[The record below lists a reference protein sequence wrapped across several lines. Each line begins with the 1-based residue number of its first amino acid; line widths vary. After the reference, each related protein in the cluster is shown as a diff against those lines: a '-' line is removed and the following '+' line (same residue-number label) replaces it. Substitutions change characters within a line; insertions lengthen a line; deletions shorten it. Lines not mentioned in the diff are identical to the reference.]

1 MPFAVP
7 SLDDLRTQVRAA
19 LTARLAAVVPNFVF
33 PVRRSA
39 IGVLADVW
47 AAGLYLA
54 YRALGWLARQLFLNT
69 AEGAYLQ
76 QRAAWYAIAP
86 EGAATAAG
94 NVVFTGSAG
103 LPVPLGTVVQNSDAS
118 VTYATQTAATVG
130 GGGMVSVA
138 VAAQVAGAA
147 GNQSPGAALQLATA
161 VAGVLPSVTVDTN
174 GITGGLDAESD
185 ASLLTRTLAR
195 IQQPPQGG
203 AASDY
208 IAWAKQTAGVTRA
221 WCYPLGRGPGTVD
234 VYFAMDGRTN
244 NIPLSADIAA
254 VQAVIS
260 GPAARPVTA
269 DARVWAP
276 TADALAINIHGLY
289 PSDAAT
295 KAAIT
300 AQLAALARTIAPG
313 YATVGDGISN
323 ATPAG
328 ILYLSQIEA
337 AITAAGGA
345 IFDLTA
351 PAADVIF
358 ATGHLPATP
367 TVTFV

>member
-1 MPFAVP
+1 MPFSVP

-19 LTARLAAVVPNFVF
+19 LTARLAAVVPGYVF
-33 PVRRSA
+33 PVRRSV

-47 AAGLYLA
+47 AAGVYLA

-76 QRAAWYAIAP
+76 QRAAWYAIVP
-86 EGAATAAG
+86 ESAATAAG
-94 NVVFTGSAG
+94 NVVFTGGIG
-103 LPVPLGTVVQNSDAS
+103 LPVPLGTVVQTSDAS
-118 VTYATQTAATVG
+118 VSYATQAAATVG
-130 GGGMVSVA
+130 SGGTVSVA
-138 VAAQVAGAA
+138 VLAQVAGAA
-147 GNQSPGAALQLATA
+147 GNQNAGAALQLATA
-161 VAGVLPSVTVDTN
+161 VAGILPTVAVDTG
-174 GITGGLDAESD
+174 GIAGGLDVESD
-185 ASLLTRTLAR
+185 ASLLARTLAR

-208 IAWAKQTAGVTRA
+208 IAWAKQVAGVTRA

-234 VYFAMDGRTN
+234 VYFTMDGRSS
-244 NIPLSADIAA
+244 NIPLTADIAA

-260 GPAARPVTA
+260 AARPVTA
-269 DARVWAP
+269 DAQVWHP

-313 YATVGDGISN
+313 NATVGDGISN
-323 ATPAG
+323 ASPAG
-328 ILYLSQIEA
+328 VLYLSQIEA